1 MGMSKE
7 NRQHVGQH
15 SVEPKPLKSIL
26 LVSGSLNVITSGT
39 NLQTLWAPIAFLLHL
54 AYIQK
59 EGVRI
64 RPKKNVSVT
73 FDLDEPM
80 EEGEY
85 SGGNGSH
92 NTAGLHN
99 TSGAHNIAGAGNT
112 AGAGNIAGA
121 CITAGARIIAGATSH
136 QPHKARRT
144 DVTSPVAPWHGNR
157 QVYRVFF
164 SNSG

>member
-15 SVEPKPLKSIL
+15 AEVNLKPIL
-26 LVSGSLNVITSGT
+26 LVSDSLNVIALGT
-39 NLQTLWAPIAFLLHL
+39 NLWTLWALIDFLLHL
-54 AYIQK
+54 PAIQK

-73 FDLDEPM
+73 FALDEPM

-92 NTAGLHN
+92 ITAGMRN
-99 TSGAHNIAGAGNT
+99 TTGAGNT
-112 AGAGNIAGA
+112 AGAHNTAGA
-121 CITAGARIIAGATSH
+121 CITAGARNTPELHYAPSDDFQPPAPYTEDDLFEGKAGSLI
-136 QPHKARRT
+136 
-144 DVTSPVAPWHGNR
+144 S
-157 QVYRVFF
+157 
-164 SNSG
+164 